1 MGLFDAILGLFRGS
15 SESSGTP
22 GPAGPSGPQ
31 GAAGPVGPPGPAGG
45 AAADI
50 QLIKLPV
57 NFVLVAS
64 TLNINRLLPV
74 RTAMTDV
81 RAFWALQD
89 IDIQPHISGM
99 VADESI
105 LTFDLP
111 STELVDRHF
120 WEARGG
126 SLTVY
131 IGWES
136 TRVGNDLLGQ
146 TRDDGVA
153 TVAGGNAIL
162 GGGNLMAD
170 IINHE
175 LGHLLGLGAG
185 HEEGTFMRAI
195 VDTPNDIVTP
205 AQQAMLKA
213 TAYELG
219 GF

>member
-1 MGLFDAILGLFRGS
+1 M
-15 SESSGTP
+15 
-22 GPAGPSGPQ
+22 
-31 GAAGPVGPPGPAGG
+31 GPPGPTGG
-45 AAADI
+45 AAADA

-57 NFVLVAS
+57 NFVLVTS
-64 TLNINRLLPV
+64 TININRLLPV
-74 RTAMTDV
+74 RTAVMDV
-81 RAFWALQD
+81 RAFWALLD
-89 IDIQPHISGM
+89 IDIQPRISGM

-111 STELVDRHF
+111 STELLDRHF
-120 WEARGG
+120 WETRGG

-153 TVAGGNAIL
+153 IVAGGNAIP

-195 VDTPNDIVTP
+195 VDTPNDTVTS
-205 AQQAMLKA
+205 AQQATLKA
-213 TAYELG
+213 TAYDLG